1 MNMHAREWVDVG
13 AVEDVPLRGSRIV
26 RAPGGDIALFRPAD
40 GAVFALR
47 DKCPHKGGPLSQG
60 IVHGRSVTCPLHN
73 WVIDLESG
81 EAMGADH
88 GCANVIPI
96 DVQDGRILMDARRL
110 AAAFA

>member
-1 MNMHAREWVDVG
+1 MNMHSTDWVDVG
-13 AVEDVPLRGSRIV
+13 AVEDVPVRGSRIV
-26 RAPGGDIALFRPAD
+26 RAPDGDIAIFKAAD

-73 WVIDLESG
+73 WVINLESG

-88 GCANVIPI
+88 GCSNVIPI
-96 DVQDGRILMDARRL
+96 IVQDGRILMDARRL